1 MEVEKDKEID
11 QKSSTNQVNGG
22 QKQGDV
28 GGVESCMTTLITI
41 FSWILILLFF
51 PLALP
56 MCIRTV
62 QVSFFDKYIQLCIL
76 KFLEYFLDTKLITH
90 LY

>member
-62 QVSFFDKYIQLCIL
+62 QVSF
-76 KFLEYFLDTKLITH
+76 LINIFNHVYYTVACTVGKMH
-90 LY
+90 S